1 MEKKIFEKVFTEF
14 LESSEV
20 NEKDIEKFF
29 SKDYVQYADGK
40 KLNYQEFVKHMH
52 MLKKSLKYLKV
63 NIKSIAQDNDVIF
76 TNHLIYGETKDKKMF
91 SVEVIAEFRIKDEK
105 IYYCNELTHMIEGD
119 DEDRDLGS
127 RID

>member
-1 MEKKIFEKVFTEF
+1 
-14 LESSEV
+14 
-20 NEKDIEKFF
+20 
-29 SKDYVQYADGK
+29 
-40 KLNYQEFVKHMH
+40 

-76 TNHLIYGETKDKKMF
+76 INHLIHGETKDKKMF

-119 DEDRDLGS
+119 DENKDLGS